1 MSRSTL
7 SFTVVQFLC
16 FDISSRTIWKFAAFR
31 RGYYPIQAITARH
44 SLSPDSF
51 ILCAFTVPC
60 GPTSLQWREHKG
72 LTMFRSSDTQ
82 SVRIPSLFR
91 REFWHHVAGELNT
104 ATDPFAFWL
113 GCISLFHRSLDDG
126 TYDDSL
132 TLILLISPLPL
143 AQLRLWVTGFRALL
157 APISLL
163 TVDAGK
169 VRDFFAW
176 GPRAVRLGDEIQS
189 S

>member
-7 SFTVVQFLC
+7 SFTEVQFHC
-16 FDISSRTIWKFAAFR
+16 FDISPRTIWKFAAFR

-72 LTMFRSSDTQ
+72 LTMCRSSDTQ
-82 SVRIPSLFR
+82 SGRIPSLFR
-91 REFWHHVAGELNT
+91 REFWHHAAGELNT
-104 ATDPFAFWL
+104 ATDPLAFWL
-113 GCISLFHRSLDDG
+113 RCISLFHRSIDDG

-132 TLILLISPLPL
+132 ALILLIFPLPFSPIETMGC
-143 AQLRLWVTGFRALL
+143 RLSRPACADFITYCRRGQSQRLL
-157 APISLL
+157 CVGTESGASR
-163 TVDAGK
+163 G
-169 VRDFFAW
+169 
-176 GPRAVRLGDEIQS
+176 
-189 S
+189 